1 MDFGSQFPIDN
12 AAAIGV
18 QLARLVAADT
28 LTELNLSAN
37 YLRDDGLSQVFAALS
52 SNLNLRVLDVE
63 SNDTTLRFARE
74 ELLPSV
80 AANVGLRSLKAV
92 DYDDQNENA
101 EHKDEY
107 PAARVLIQQAID
119 LVAARG

>member
-37 YLRDDGLSQVFAALS
+37 YLRDDGLSPVFAALS

-63 SNDTTLRFARE
+63 SNDTTLRLPARSCCPAW
-74 ELLPSV
+74 LRTLGC
-80 AANVGLRSLKAV
+80 AA
-92 DYDDQNENA
+92 
-101 EHKDEY
+101 
-107 PAARVLIQQAID
+107 
-119 LVAARG
+119 